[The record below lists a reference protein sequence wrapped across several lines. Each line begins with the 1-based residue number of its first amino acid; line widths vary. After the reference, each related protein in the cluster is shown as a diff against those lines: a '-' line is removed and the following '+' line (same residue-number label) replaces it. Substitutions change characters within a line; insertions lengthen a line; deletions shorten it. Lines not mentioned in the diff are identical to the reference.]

1 PSGAAYGAATADA
14 ADHAA
19 GTGDLPDAAV
29 DRPGSG
35 AGLHAGRAGRHSADP
50 AARGA
55 GGDDPVG
62 RHPGHAGRAPVVQD
76 VWPSI
81 QAIIQAACNL
91 ITGIINTAM
100 AVIRGDWSA
109 AWEGVK

>member
-1 PSGAAYGAATADA
+1 DSSDSAGGAVPGPASPGGHAAAPPDHSAGSGVPSGAAYGAATADA

-35 AGLHAGRAGRHSADP
+35 AGLLAGRAGRHSADP

-62 RHPGHAGRAPVVQD
+62 RHPGHA
-76 VWPSI
+76 
-81 QAIIQAACNL
+81 
-91 ITGIINTAM
+91 
-100 AVIRGDWSA
+100 
-109 AWEGVK
+109 